1 MKSSYEHRNFFRD
14 QLERMQ
20 DALEERLSAAR
31 FEIQVD
37 DVRFWKKKH
46 LLATTPVTESSEINE
61 HTVNEID
68 ALELFAEV
76 QSEYTPCSLANIW
89 LEDS

>member
-1 MKSSYEHRNFFRD
+1 
-14 QLERMQ
+14 MQ